1 MEVLPF
7 YCFWGR
13 TRWQTER
20 RNQVVAR
27 LGKRW
32 KFRRRVTEVTPSSH
46 HGVRKLQRAWFE
58 LHFVP
63 APRQRTEWSE
73 CGRTAPQAWDEF
85 LYGDLTGLDLS
96 GKKACLRREP
106 RLRCEETWLAP
117 ERTAILYQSMREH
130 ASVA

>member
-1 MEVLPF
+1 M
-7 YCFWGR
+7 
-13 TRWQTER
+13 
-20 RNQVVAR
+20 
-27 LGKRW
+27 
-32 KFRRRVTEVTPSSH
+32 
-46 HGVRKLQRAWFE
+46 RKLQRAWVE

-63 APRQRTEWSE
+63 VLRKLTKWSE

-96 GKKACLRREP
+96 GKKACLRREL
-106 RLRCEETWLAP
+106 RLRCEETRLAP